1 MFGSIDWNP
10 FSKYNRSLV
19 NIMLLCGY
27 AFIISTI
34 MSWIPGGDAVLNYFK
49 LTPNFPAYLYQ
60 PFSLVSYIFLH
71 SGLFHL
77 LGNLLWLYFIG
88 VIFEDLT
95 GNRHIWKLF
104 LGGGIAGGLLY
115 MLLFQLLPIFQHSA
129 MHYLVG
135 ASAGVSA
142 VIIGTATF
150 SPYYSVYLF
159 GMIRVELRWI
169 ALFRIL
175 FDLLGVTGG
184 SNQGGFIAHLGGALF
199 GFLYILHIKG
209 NIHIPLVDGIS
220 DLFTRTKTKPLRPV
234 RSARVNINREEK
246 RHPEQDEIDR
256 ILDKINKSGY
266 ESLTKSEKEALFRA
280 GDKE

>member
-1 MFGSIDWNP
+1 
-10 FSKYNRSLV
+10 
-19 NIMLLCGY
+19 
-27 AFIISTI
+27 
-34 MSWIPGGDAVLNYFK
+34 
-49 LTPNFPAYLYQ
+49 
-60 PFSLVSYIFLH
+60 
-71 SGLFHL
+71 
-77 LGNLLWLYFIG
+77 
-88 VIFEDLT
+88 
-95 GNRHIWKLF
+95 
-104 LGGGIAGGLLY
+104 
-115 MLLFQLLPIFQHSA
+115 

>member
-1 MFGSIDWNP
+1 
-10 FSKYNRSLV
+10 
-19 NIMLLCGY
+19 
-27 AFIISTI
+27 
-34 MSWIPGGDAVLNYFK
+34 
-49 LTPNFPAYLYQ
+49 
-60 PFSLVSYIFLH
+60 
-71 SGLFHL
+71 
-77 LGNLLWLYFIG
+77 
-88 VIFEDLT
+88 
-95 GNRHIWKLF
+95 LF

-150 SPYYSVYLF
+150 TPYYSVYLF